1 MSLSAVLTEKSV
13 AIGLS
18 ANDKTG
24 VIDELIGILR
34 TSGQIGD
41 AEAARRAVLEREEKM
56 STGMKNGI
64 AIPHGKSSS
73 VKSLVAC
80 VGISKDPIPFDAL
93 DGEPCRIFIMTISP
107 PESTGPHLRFLA
119 EVSQL
124 FKSAEKRAAAVAAAS
139 PAELLAVI
147 SSR

>member
-1 MSLSAVLTEKSV
+1 MNLSTVLTEKSV

-18 ANDKTG
+18 ARDKAG
-24 VIDELIGILR
+24 IIDQLIALLKS
-34 TSGQIGD
+34 SGQID
-41 AEAARRAVLEREEKM
+41 DPEAARRAVMEREEKM

-64 AIPHGKSSS
+64 AIPHGKSQS

-80 VGISKDPIPFDAL
+80 VGISKDPVQFDSL
-93 DGEPCRIFIMTISP
+93 DGEPSRLFIMTISP

-124 FKSAEKRAAAVAAAS
+124 FKSAEKRAAAIAASS
-139 PAELLAVI
+139 PAELLSVI
-147 SSR
+147 TVR